1 MKLEDRIRVNSLEL
15 SNRLVMPPMATWK
28 LGDDGIPQELMDYY
42 AARAGK
48 LGLIITEFA
57 YVSQEGMSRPGQ
69 LSLSRDEDIPEMAK
83 LTGSIHEKGNTK
95 VFAQI
100 NHAGAAAGYEVKG
113 QDDIFRIIKAFA
125 DAALRA
131 KKAGFDGVEIHA
143 AHGYLLNQF
152 YSPLANHRDDAYS
165 GKTLEGRTRLSR
177 EVIEAVRTAVGN
189 DFPISIRF
197 GACDYQEGGSTIEE
211 SGLAARIYE
220 AAGADMIS
228 VSGGMNGFMIKGVT
242 TPGWFSDLSANI
254 KKNVSIPV
262 LLTGGIVTRETVDEL
277 LTQEK
282 ADLIGIGRPILKNP
296 AFIDEIL
303 V

>member
-83 LTGSIHEKGNTK
+83 LTGSIHEKGNTR